1 MSTVTKVSEAFPF
14 VSFTNLEGKE
24 FCIERD
30 RITHI
35 ETYCTRN
42 EVGDETLDRSKTFVN
57 FMSPNHK
64 SKGSLHAIVDMSLA
78 VFRECV
84 LKPAFTPSCEVSTN
98 E

>member
-24 FCIERD
+24 FCIERG
-30 RITHI
+30 RVTHV
-35 ETYCTRN
+35 ETYCTRD
-42 EVGDETLDRSKTFVN
+42 EMGSETLDKSKTFVN

-64 SKGSLHAIVDMSLA
+64 SKGSLHAIVDMSLD

-84 LKPAFTPSCEVSTN
+84 LKPAFMPLYEVGIN